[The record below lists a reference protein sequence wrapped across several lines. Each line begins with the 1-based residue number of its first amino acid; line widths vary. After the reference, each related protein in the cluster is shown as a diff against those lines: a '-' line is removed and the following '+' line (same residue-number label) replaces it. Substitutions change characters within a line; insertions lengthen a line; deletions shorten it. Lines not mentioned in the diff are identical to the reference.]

1 MFYKSIELTL
11 IQNWGSGH
19 SETQQETK
27 YGITSNLVGEI
38 NNRIGI

>member
-11 IQNWGSGH
+11 IQNWDNGH

-27 YGITSNLVGEI
+27 YGITNNSVGEI